1 MASGLPAPSVVRPV
15 KIATI
20 EATHAV
26 KLGRLPEPLLA
37 QVTQAIVERLA

>member
-1 MASGLPAPSVVRPV
+1 MTNSDPFTRGDVIRLPFPY
-15 KIATI
+15 
-20 EATHAV
+20 AV